1 MKTRQ
6 FYMHFYVYRQS
17 HSFIHWEE
25 LYSAASMILLRNVL
39 VKHPRSG
46 LPPTVL
52 YNLSYLQLQLQLQ
65 SVPDPN
71 AVEKSSLEVNIKE
84 SQSEPWRTSAVP
96 KIAHSRVMT
105 WLNLGMR
112 PDIQIDV
119 RLIYNACRH
128 SNQSTGRPT

>member
-25 LYSAASMILLRNVL
+25 LYSAASMILLR
-39 VKHPRSG
+39 
-46 LPPTVL
+46 
-52 YNLSYLQLQLQLQ
+52 

-71 AVEKSSLEVNIKE
+71 AVEKSSLEMNIKE
-84 SQSEPWRTSAVP
+84 SQSEPWRTSTVP

-119 RLIYNACRH
+119 RLTYNACRH